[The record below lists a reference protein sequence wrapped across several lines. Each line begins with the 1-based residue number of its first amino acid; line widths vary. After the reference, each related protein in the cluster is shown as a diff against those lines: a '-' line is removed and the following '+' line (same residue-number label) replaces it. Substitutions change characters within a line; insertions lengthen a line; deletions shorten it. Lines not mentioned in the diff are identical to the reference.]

1 MQETWLEPWV
11 QFLGWEDPLEE
22 EMAIH
27 SSFLYLENS
36 MDRGARQTTVYRVTK
51 SWTWLSN
58 RAHTHTVFMGDV
70 PSYLKT
76 LRASY
81 LKTQTTL
88 LSVLA
93 RHLTVATKREKGKV
107 IQFLSFSF
115 NLLPDLIEWYPVFF

>member
-1 MQETWLEPWV
+1 
-11 QFLGWEDPLEE
+11 
-22 EMAIH
+22 
-27 SSFLYLENS
+27 
-36 MDRGARQTTVYRVTK
+36 
-51 SWTWLSN
+51 
-58 RAHTHTVFMGDV
+58 MGDV